1 MTQGNVVI
9 FDVDGTLTETRSIW
23 QFIHQQLG
31 TWETAG
37 KHYLQQFLTGTIS
50 YETFAKLDAR
60 EWRGVPLETVETIVH
75 NVKYICG
82 VLETFEQLKAQEKR
96 IFVVSSGLYVLVN
109 RIIRELGATWGIAN
123 ELEVQDGM
131 LTGEVRINVPW
142 DGKGRVL
149 TQLSKKFNIDLTTAT
164 AVGDSRTDISMFHL
178 CGTSVAFNPSS
189 EDVVAAA
196 THVVREPDLRK
207 ILTFL

>member
-1 MTQGNVVI
+1 MI

-37 KHYLQQFLTGTIS
+37 KHYLKQFITGQIS
-50 YETFAKLDAR
+50 YKTFAQLDAL
-60 EWRGVPLETVETIVH
+60 EWSGIPLETVEAIVH
-75 NVKYICG
+75 DVKYVIG
-82 VLETFEQLKAQEKR
+82 VIETFEHLKAQRKR
-96 IFVVSSGLYVLVN
+96 IFIISSGLFVLVK
-109 RIIRELGATWGIAN
+109 RIIHELGANWGIAN
-123 ELEVQDGM
+123 ELEVQDGI
-131 LTGEVRINVPW
+131 LTGNVRINVPW
-142 DGKGRVL
+142 DGKGMVL
-149 TQLSKKFNIDLTTAT
+149 TKLSKKFDIDLASAT
-164 AVGDSRTDISMFHL
+164 AVGDSRTDISMFRL

-207 ILTFL
+207 ILPFI